1 MTVLERALFEYQREA
16 VEVMAGRRATL
27 LADQPG
33 LGKTVEVLGALASK
47 GLFDESEYPSAIL
60 ILCPIVAAQ
69 SAWIASID
77 RFVLDDYNVDIVD
90 LSHGSTVQ
98 KRARL
103 REFLAQDS
111 MNPFIVVANYTAVE
125 RLKSEYRLPELMGL
139 QFDAV
144 VVDESHMVLPILND
158 RRLTNFW
165 KGLKTFDR
173 VPHRFAVSGT
183 PDRGKLENRY
193 GTYRFLEPERFATV
207 SRWSWMENNFHVFE
221 RQVARNR
228 TVKAIGE
235 VKSLSAWGFE
245 EDRLIIRRTKVEVL
259 TDLPAKQYNF
269 IEVELHPEQR
279 KQYGDAVRACVED
292 KLDAMERDVDTAA
305 AMVFATRAR
314 QISACQWGE
323 AGPLADG
330 KSSKLDWLLEWLAE
344 REEVK
349 VVVSS
354 QFVQVLNWL
363 QVKLSEAGYRV
374 AVLDGSLNGPAKASV
389 QAEFQDGDLQVVL
402 LSGNMG
408 VGITLDAADDLIL
421 FDLPYDPDKIEQ
433 IEDRVHRA
441 SRNHQVTIWTL
452 LGVGTVD
459 QVVASTVNSRYKVT
473 RAVMD
478 GRRGVEFERRILDR
492 IRVSR
497 KVEA

>member
-1 MTVLERALFEYQREA
+1 MSSQSA
-16 VEVMAGRRATL
+16 VL

-33 LGKTVEVLGALASK
+33 LGKTLEVLGALAK
-47 GLFDESEYPSAIL
+47 RGLFDDSDNPSATL

-69 SAWIASID
+69 SAWADSID
-77 RFVLDDYNVDIVD
+77 KFLLDTYNVDILN
-90 LSHGSTVQ
+90 LSYGSTAQ

-103 REFLAQDS
+103 REFLEQDS
-111 MNPFIVVANYTAVE
+111 MNPFVVIANYTAVE
-125 RLKSEYRLPELMGL
+125 RLKSEFRIPELMGL
-139 QFDAV
+139 TFDAV
-144 VVDESHMVLPILND
+144 VVDESHTVLSILNE
-158 RRLTNFW
+158 RKLTNFW

-173 VPHRFAVSGT
+173 VPVRFAVSGT

-193 GTYRFLEPERFATV
+193 GTYRFLEPQRFSTV
-207 SRWSWMENNFHVFE
+207 SRWSWVESNFHVFE

-235 VKSLSAWGFE
+235 LKSVSLWASE
-245 EDRLIIRRTKVEVL
+245 EDRLMIRRTKAEVL
-259 TDLPAKQYNF
+259 KDLPAKQYNF
-269 IEVELHPEQR
+269 IEVDLHPEQR
-279 KQYGDAVRACVED
+279 TQYGEAVRACVED
-292 KLDAMERDVDTAA
+292 KLDALERDVDTAA

-323 AGPLADG
+323 SGPLLDG

-344 REEVK
+344 RDEVK

-363 QVKLSEAGYRV
+363 QVKLSEAGYSV
-374 AVLDGSLNGPAKASV
+374 AVLDGSLNGPAKAEV
-389 QAEFQDGDLQVVL
+389 QSRFQNGSLQVVL

-421 FDLPYDPDKIEQ
+421 FDQPYDPDKIEQ

-441 SRNHQVTIWTL
+441 SRNHQVTIWVL

-459 QVVASTVNSRYKVT
+459 QVVASTVNARYKVT

-478 GRRGVEFERRILDR
+478 GRRGVEFERKILDR
-492 IRVSR
+492 IRIGR